1 MALEFASKAFT
12 QLEITHF
19 KDNFKTLADH
29 QDGLEYWKEET
40 LRRFLSLPD
49 SVHAGSVL
57 YSMCTYLGSFP
68 FPSLAPCIL
77 TREATLKVVTL
88 LTERY
93 RKVLK
98 KGREDK
104 VKLLFRSLAVFDRRA
119 SLLEEEKTRAREAV
133 KKDDE
138 LGLGDARSYLSGF
151 AIDEPLN
158 QDEEEDDD
166 DLVLAALE
174 SLDAIEVFKHDQKT
188 DRKIHHA
195 HIPVDTLK
203 HLVMLLLVLFSTGPQ
218 DNLADFCSDMDQA
231 VMASLESS
239 AGSIVAAFDPDIVH
253 NGVRYRQFVQST
265 TTCLPHLFKPLSPLF
280 EHFLFSKNID
290 LSRHRAVI
298 MQSGQHIQEKI
309 SPIQQPAETAGT
321 PILNDV
327 TLAQLGMFTN
337 FGQNLN
343 NGASNTWYT
352 RTRFNQIYSTAAHG
366 TSMSSFNRQVLSW
379 SSPSL
384 ILVAGTLVDSNEQI
398 LLGAFLPE
406 KWREG
411 VHQAEEPNSGKA
423 IMFQL
428 RPRHAVFPANPYNKS
443 TPVSYLSNKTG
454 VALGCVIP
462 SQSRTNTS
470 PLSPILGP
478 VALSIDSDLAT
489 AIFQHNGEA
498 GIGAFLT
505 DTGLEEAQRS
515 SPGRAQAKKLEFDID
530 GLEVWGISALE
541 AGSEDAVTLQ
551 KQKLDWD
558 EAEAARRRGVNFG
571 GDKDGARALLEMA
584 GLVGDDAQNRTGG
597 SM

>member
-1 MALEFASKAFT
+1 MEFASKAFT

-77 TREATLKVVTL
+77 TREAMLKVVTL

-119 SLLEEEKTRAREAV
+119 SLLQEEKTRAQEAV
-133 KKDDE
+133 KIDDE
-138 LGLGDARSYLSGF
+138 LGLKDARSHLSGF

-203 HLVMLLLVLFSTGPQ
+203 HLIMLLLVFSSTGPQ
-218 DNLADFCSDMDQA
+218 DNIADYCSDMDQT
-231 VMASLESS
+231 VIASLESS
-239 AGSIVAAFDPDIVH
+239 AASIVAAFDPDIVH

-265 TTCLPHLFKPLSPLF
+265 TTCLPHFFKPLGPLF

-298 MQSGQHIQEKI
+298 MQTGQAPQEKT
-309 SPIQQPAETAGT
+309 SPIQQPSETAGT
-321 PILNDV
+321 PIFNN
-327 TLAQLGMFTN
+327 TILAQLGMFTN
-337 FGQNLN
+337 FGQDMIKE
-343 NGASNTWYT
+343 ASNTWYA
-352 RTRFNQIYSTAAHG
+352 RIRFNQIYSTAAHG

-379 SSPSL
+379 SSASL
-384 ILVAGTLVDSNEQI
+384 ILVTGSLVDSNEQI
-398 LLGAFLPE
+398 MLGAYLPK

-411 VHQAEEPNSGKA
+411 SNRADEQDGAKA
-423 IMFQL
+423 IMFQSK
-428 RPRHAVFPANPYNKS
+428 PRHAVFPANPYNKS
-443 TPVSYLSNKTG
+443 IPVSYLSNKTG
-454 VALGCVIP
+454 IALGCVIP
-462 SQSRTNTS
+462 TQSRTNTS
-470 PLSPILGP
+470 PLPPILGP
-478 VALSIDSDLAT
+478 VALSIDSDLST
-489 AIFQHNGEA
+489 AVFQHDGEA
-498 GIGAFLT
+498 GTGAFLT

-515 SPGRAQAKKLEFDID
+515 FPERTQPKKLEFDID
-530 GLEVWGISALE
+530 GLEIWGISVHE

-551 KQKLDWD
+551 KKKLDWD

-584 GLVGDDAQNRTGG
+584 GLVGDDAQNRSGG